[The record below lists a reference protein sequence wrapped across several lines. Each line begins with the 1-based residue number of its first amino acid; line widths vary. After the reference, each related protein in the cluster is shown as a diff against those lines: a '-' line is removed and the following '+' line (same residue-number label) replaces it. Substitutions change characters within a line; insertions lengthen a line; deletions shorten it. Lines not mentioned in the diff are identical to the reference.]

1 MSGGR
6 LSVFK
11 NISAKQAEKQ
21 NKTSRKSLKDKALK
35 IILERKLGI
44 AEYLDVT
51 LNLNDGKYHSFHKP
65 NDEIT

>member
-21 NKTSRKSLKDKALK
+21 IKQVEKVSK
-35 IILERKLGI
+35 IK
-44 AEYLDVT
+44 V
-51 LNLNDGKYHSFHKP
+51 
-65 NDEIT
+65 